1 MMGGAR
7 ERIHSFFFLN
17 KKEEQGTQRQK
28 LVQFDQCVYTKVEIL
43 AGSYQMIFEAWDSSM
58 DYS

>member
-1 MMGGAR
+1 MVGRAR
-7 ERIHSFFFLN
+7 ERIHSFLHE
-17 KKEEQGTQRQK
+17 KEEQGTQCQK

-43 AGSYQMIFEAWDSSM
+43 DGSYQMIFEAWDSSM